1 VPRQDTVQSVIA
13 PVVLVVG
20 GPDDLV
26 EACMY
31 ISRALEAEALPAEPE
46 RAAQV
51 AAEYRPFAIVMPDAL
66 YDREPEEHE
75 ALARDVGAR
84 IVRVSEKG
92 IPVEALEALLRGTL
106 LESIWRQRS

>member
-1 VPRQDTVQSVIA
+1 VPRQDTVRSVIA
-13 PVVLVVG
+13 PVVLVIG
-20 GPDDLV
+20 GPEDLFA
-26 EACMY
+26 ACAD
-31 ISRALEAEALPAEPE
+31 IARSLEAEALPVIPE

-51 AAEYRPFAIVMPDAL
+51 AAEYRPFAIVLLDEI
-66 YDREPEEHE
+66 YEREPLEHE

-106 LESIWRQRS
+106 LEALWRQAD